1 MTEST
6 SLKDRERRT
15 GELSTRVDSW
25 LAWSLCGLSVAL
37 FVASV
42 PLFVLARSA
51 HVPSSWDGDLTTG
64 GLLASGLFLVFPLVG
79 ALIASRRPENPIGW
93 LCLADGLLWMTTNML
108 DYYSVYGM
116 AKPGSL
122 PFPLGAAAINNWL
135 WVPSVGLLATYVFLL
150 FPNGRL
156 TSRRWSPLAWLS
168 GVVIVSVSIGVMLSP
183 GSLDMP
189 RGIRN
194 PFGLEGA
201 PWVTTVAHLILPL
214 LPLCMLASALSLV
227 LRYRRSKGD
236 ERQQIKWI
244 AFAASVVALVYLIA
258 MVASFVHPSEAWTT
272 VGSVWWLNLLTIAAL
287 LSFVTI
293 PIAVG
298 FAVLKYRLY
307 DIDLIINRTLVY
319 GPLTVLLAATYFG
332 GVVGLQYVLRAP
344 TGQESTLAVVAST
357 LAIAALFNP
366 LRSRIQDL
374 VDRRFY
380 RSKYDARRTLEAFS
394 AKLRDETNLD
404 ALSVDLV
411 EVVRETMQPAHVSLW
426 LRPDTLPKAEQ
437 AD

>member
-1 MTEST
+1 
-6 SLKDRERRT
+6 
-15 GELSTRVDSW
+15 
-25 LAWSLCGLSVAL
+25 VAL
-37 FVASV
+37 FVGSV
-42 PLFVLARSA
+42 PLLVLARSA
-51 HVPSSWDGDLTTG
+51 HVPSSWDADLTTG
-64 GLLASGLFLVFPLVG
+64 GLLASGLFLVFALVG

-93 LCLADGLLWMTTNML
+93 LCLADGFLWMSTNML
-108 DYYSVYGM
+108 DYYSVYGT

-122 PFPLGAAAINNWL
+122 PFPLGTAAINNWL

-150 FPNGRL
+150 FPDGRL
-156 TSRRWSPLAWLS
+156 PSRRWRPLAWLS
-168 GVVIVSVSIGVMLSP
+168 GVVIVSVSVGVMLSP

-194 PFGLEGA
+194 PFGLEA
-201 PWVTTVAHLILPL
+201 VPWVTTVAYAILPL

-244 AFAASVVALVYLIA
+244 AFAASLVALVYLIA
-258 MVASFVHPSEAWTT
+258 MVASFIHPSEAWTT

-319 GPLTVLLAATYFG
+319 GSLTVTLVALYFG
-332 GVVGLQYVLRAP
+332 GIVVLQRLFVLL
-344 TGQESTLAVVAST
+344 TGQQSTLAVVAST
-357 LAIAALFNP
+357 LLIAALFTP
-366 LRSRIQDL
+366 LRRRIQGFI
-374 VDRRFY
+374 DRRFY
-380 RSKYDARRTLEAFS
+380 RRKYDARKTLEAFS
-394 AKLRDETNLD
+394 ARLRDETDLQAVSD
-404 ALSVDLV
+404 DLV
-411 EVVRETMQPAHVSLW
+411 GVVRETMQPAHVSIW
-426 LRPDTLPKAEQ
+426 LRPDAASRDAQVP
-437 AD
+437 